1 MTNKSASTRGQQR
14 AQKAFS
20 LVNAA
25 ANNEWKDD
33 YGRQCMHLPM
43 LIQQSGLAQ
52 AIAFLESKASDEK
65 KSAYFGC
72 LLDDFTALV
81 GKSANRT
88 EFAQLV
94 RSAPVSEYQWL
105 VREALACATWMKRYA
120 EAVLKASY
128 EE

>member
-1 MTNKSASTRGQQR
+1 MADPSPTRQQQR

-20 LVNAA
+20 LVSAA
-25 ANNEWKDD
+25 AKEKWKDD

-52 AIAFLESKASDEK
+52 AIAFLESKAADDK
-65 KSAYFGC
+65 KSAYFGR

-81 GKSANRT
+81 GKSTDRAA
-88 EFAQLV
+88 FAQLV
-94 RSAPVSEYQWL
+94 RKAPVSEYQWL
-105 VREALACATWMKRYA
+105 AREALACATWMKRYA
-120 EAVLKASY
+120 EAVLKVSY